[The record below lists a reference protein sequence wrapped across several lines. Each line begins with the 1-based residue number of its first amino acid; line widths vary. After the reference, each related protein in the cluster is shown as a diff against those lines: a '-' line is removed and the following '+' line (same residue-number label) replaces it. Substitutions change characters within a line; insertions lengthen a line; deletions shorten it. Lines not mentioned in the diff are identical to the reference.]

1 MDYTLQVDK
10 QGQLLAHW
18 LGQSQGHQQALNQVH
33 HQAIK
38 SAPPLSDWHVT
49 TNLAQS
55 ILSVGQLHQLCF
67 SSSHTSCSSSHS
79 APTLLL
85 LHSHAATQLQL
96 HHFLHCTLTDAN
108 RRIDSLQHSGAL
120 ATRLA
125 QPACMRPSTC
135 SSCLTAASLPRAPTS
150 RTWLNR
156 RRVSRSSA
164 AAWTCEPAASC
175 PTAAQLLRWGIHIN
189 STISRFLHW
198 GQGLVTCAHH
208 ENEDGIC
215 YEDLTASYSTSGVAR
230 LVRWG
235 IHVIRYV
242 IKILTL
248 GTGPGNVSTSWE
260 CGWNMLWRVDSNLA
274 GRQQVRD
281 S

>member
-1 MDYTLQVDK
+1 MCILAVWLLLNHELLTFANLILDLFADVLYWSKSDVCGLTDIHKSTYNSDQLHCGDFAPHPPTQLSTSSCCYNSICYRMDYTLQVDK

-96 HHFLHCTLTDAN
+96 HHFLHSTLTD
-108 RRIDSLQHSGAL
+108 LGA
-120 ATRLA
+120 
-125 QPACMRPSTC
+125 S
-135 SSCLTAASLPRAPTS
+135 
-150 RTWLNR
+150 
-156 RRVSRSSA
+156 
-164 AAWTCEPAASC
+164 
-175 PTAAQLLRWGIHIN
+175 RWGIHRI
-189 STISRFLHW
+189 ST
-198 GQGLVTCAHH
+198 G
-208 ENEDGIC
+208 
-215 YEDLTASYSTSGVAR
+215 
-230 LVRWG
+230 
-235 IHVIRYV
+235 
-242 IKILTL
+242 
-248 GTGPGNVSTSWE
+248 
-260 CGWNMLWRVDSNLA
+260 
-274 GRQQVRD
+274 
-281 S
+281 